1 MKFSTTVS
9 AGLMATAALA
19 QPLHHAHKRDV
30 DVVTVGVTNYVTVL
44 GNNAA
49 PPTSSAAAAAASTS
63 SAAAVAAASS
73 AVSEAAEEVSSSV
86 PTTLAVATS
95 SAAASSS
102 SAAASSSSSVS
113 TSAGSSGAYGITYS
127 PYSSSG
133 GCKSASEVAS
143 DLEKLTGFD
152 VIRIYGVD
160 CDQVP
165 NVYAG
170 KSSSQKLFLGIY
182 DVSDISGGLETIK
195 SGINSD
201 WDCVDTI
208 AIGNE
213 LVNSGEATVA
223 EVKSYVDQAKSI
235 LTGYGYTGPVV
246 SVDTFIAVLDN
257 TGLCDI
263 SDYIAINAHAFF
275 DSTCTA
281 SNAGEWALS
290 TLQSVSSACG
300 GKKVVITES
309 GWPSEGSSNG
319 DAVPGTSE
327 QESAISALKSVVGS
341 DVILF
346 TAYNDLWKSPGEY
359 GVEQYWGIFSE

>member
-44 GNNAA
+44 GNNAS
-49 PPTSSAAAAAASTS
+49 PPTSSVAAAAATS
-63 SAAAVAAASS
+63 SAAAVVEAAS
-73 AVSEAAEEVSSSV
+73 SEAAEAVSSSV

-95 SAAASSS
+95 AASSSS
-102 SAAASSSSSVS
+102 SAAASSSSSSSS

-160 CDQVP
+160 CDQVA
-165 NVYAG
+165 NVYAA

-182 DVSDISGGLETIK
+182 DVSDISGGLESIK

-208 AIGNE
+208 SIGNE
-213 LVNSGEATVA
+213 LVNSGEASVS
-223 EVKSYVDQAKSI
+223 EVKSYVDQAKST
-235 LTGYGYTGPVV
+235 LSGYGYTGPVV

-257 TGLCDI
+257 PGLCDV

-290 TLQSVSSACG
+290 TLQSVSSACS

-309 GWPSEGSSNG
+309 GWPSQGSSNG
-319 DAVPGTSE
+319 DAVPGSSQ
-327 QESAISALKSVVGS
+327 QESAISALKSSVGN

-359 GVEQYWGIFSE
+359 GVEQYWGIISE